1 MAAFKFKLQQVLEYR
16 TQLEDQAKLA
26 LAEVQA
32 KYQKQVQRVDGLRK
46 ALADNQKLMSI
57 TTDPAQAWIIRN
69 FLQGVRQD
77 ISTAEHRLLTLAQE
91 LNSARQVLTE
101 KAQEKKLLEKLKE
114 NQAKRHAHE
123 EKIKEQLQ
131 LDETATLRFKPQ
143 AF

>member
-1 MAAFKFKLQQVLEYR
+1 MAPFKFTLQQVLEYR

-46 ALADNQKLMSI
+46 ALADNQELMST
-57 TTDPAQAWIIRN
+57 TTDPAQTWIIRN